1 MGEGGEEGV
10 CNDVGEVYE
19 PSLDTPLLEAS
30 LHTPLHTLL
39 FTNLSIFPS
48 HPALQAL
55 EAAQAEAALL
65 SAKND
70 LDQLRSQLTASEV
83 PSYRVRG

>member
-10 CNDVGEVYE
+10 CRDVGEVYE

-30 LHTPLHTLL
+30 LHTPLHTLP
-39 FTNLSIFPS
+39 FTNLSILS
-48 HPALQAL
+48 THPALQAL

-65 SAKND
+65 SAQND
-70 LDQLRSQLTASEV
+70 LDQLRSQLTAAEV
-83 PSYRVRG
+83 TSYGVRG